1 MFTAQTDTRWSNF
14 FEMALEHLEHH
25 NGNIRLGYRISGEMR
40 AMMYL
45 VCKYDWTLALHRMR
59 EKIHVS
65 RTRAVIIELQNMVSK
80 FENERAISY
89 LLAFWQAQ
97 LTRKGGKGG
106 HGHGNKGG
114 QRTRGDDIPPK
125 ASPDT
130 KHQYQ
135 CLLTLQRF
143 LFCNEHSEG
152 GKRTFCYIEQA
163 SQRSPG
169 GHREVDHSGMTLWA
183 KHMVSTFDYT
193 DA

>member
-1 MFTAQTDTRWSNF
+1 
-14 FEMALEHLEHH
+14 MALEHLERH
-25 NGNIRLGYRISGEMR
+25 NGDIRLGYRISGETR
-40 AMMYL
+40 AMTYL
-45 VCKYDWTLALHRMR
+45 VCEYDWTLALRRVR
-59 EKIHVS
+59 EKIRVS
-65 RTRAVIIELQNMVSK
+65 RTRAVAIELRNMVSK

-97 LTRKGGKGG
+97 PTRKGGKGG
-106 HGHGNKGG
+106 RGRGNKGG
-114 QRTRGDDIPPK
+114 QRTRGDDIPPD

-130 KHQYQ
+130 KRQYQ

-169 GHREVDHSGMTLWA
+169 GHREVDHSVMTLWA